1 MPVQNK
7 KRWKW
12 SRKQKGGFGRV
23 MEPLQ
28 LVPGL
33 VLVDSTVDSFLAS
46 CSIRFNYYSRVSF
59 ASMLF
64 KGVLGKIDFQLS
76 FAFFIGMKLDNC
88 Y

>member
-12 SRKQKGGFGRV
+12 SRKQMGGFGRV
-23 MEPLQ
+23 VEALQ
-28 LVPGL
+28 LVPRL

-64 KGVLGKIDFQLS
+64 QGSTWKNRFPIEFC
-76 FAFFIGMKLDNC
+76 FFLFE
-88 Y
+88 